1 LLSIADAEMQ
11 VFPGDPAGCAGNGD
25 GLSGSHTVLRGDQD
39 AAQVAVN

>member
-1 LLSIADAEMQ
+1 MLSIADAEMQ